1 MSLTVDDLISQLL
14 LYPSDMEVTVE
25 DSHGDAL
32 KIEGVFLR
40 ELKYPEYSC
49 EDEDYYVNDTHFHS
63 EDMTSENAFVMI
75 GIKL

>member
-1 MSLTVDDLISQLL
+1 MTVDDLISQLL

-40 ELKYPEYSC
+40 ELKYTEYA
-49 EDEDYYVNDTHFHS
+49 DDYYVYDAHFHS

>member
-25 DSHGDAL
+25 DYSGDAL

-40 ELKYPEYSC
+40 ELKYPEYTN
-49 EDEDYYVNDTHFHS
+49 EDDTYYVSDTHIHS

>member
-40 ELKYPEYSC
+40 ELKYPEYV
-49 EDEDYYVNDTHFHS
+49 EDYYVYDTHFHS
-63 EDMTSENAFVMI
+63 EDMISENAFVMI

>member
-1 MSLTVDDLISQLL
+1 MTIDDLISQLL

-40 ELKYPEYSC
+40 ELKYPNYSC
-49 EDEDYYVNDTHFHS
+49 EDDTYYASDTHIHS
-63 EDMTSENAFVMI
+63 EDMTSENAFVTI

>member
-1 MSLTVDDLISQLL
+1 MTLTIDDLISQLL
-14 LYPSDMEVTVE
+14 LYPSDIEVTVE

-40 ELKYPEYSC
+40 ELKYHAYA
-49 EDEDYYVNDTHFHS
+49 DGYYANDTHFHS
-63 EDMTSENAFVMI
+63 ENMTSENAFVMI